1 MEDFKYFWAD
11 KNNYTSELLLGF
23 LIEVDD
29 TFVIPLHERVA
40 LKEYADK
47 LAYNAE
53 NLFVIFNDTIIA
65 SCSVYCNEKE
75 AFISSI
81 AVKSD
86 YLRHGVATKMLELTF
101 ERAKQ
106 KECQILIL
114 CVSKRNHSAIK
125 FYLKNG
131 FTIRKESED
140 ELIME
145 RFLQLSV

>member
-23 LIEVDD
+23 LIKVDD

-40 LKEYADK
+40 LKEYAEK

-53 NLFVIFNDTIIA
+53 NLFVIINDTVIA

-86 YLRHGVATKMLELTF
+86 YLRHGIATKMLELTF

-106 KECQILIL
+106 KECKILTL
-114 CVSKRNHSAIK
+114 CVLKRNYAAIK

-131 FTIRKESED
+131 FAIRKESED
-140 ELIME
+140 EFIME
-145 RFLQLSV
+145 RFL